1 MYSEKKDLFMVT
13 STLCRSNIFT
23 AQEHDDLRKETAFI
37 KIASVGD
44 ISLQN
49 ENSTLNDELRGL

>member
-1 MYSEKKDLFMVT
+1 MMT

-37 KIASVGD
+37 KIASVGVT
-44 ISLQN
+44 SLQN
-49 ENSTLNDELRGL
+49 ENSTLNDELRGP